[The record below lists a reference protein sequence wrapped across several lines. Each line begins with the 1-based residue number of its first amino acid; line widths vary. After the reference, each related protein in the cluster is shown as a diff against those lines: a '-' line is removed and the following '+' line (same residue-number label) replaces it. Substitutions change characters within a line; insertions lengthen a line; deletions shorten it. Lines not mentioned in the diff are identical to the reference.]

1 MDLFQ
6 LQEVQNMSQFTS
18 RLSSF
23 ISLIRMKEKA
33 YKVKEQK
40 LKGILRNKKQIREA
54 KKASFQF
61 QSIR

>member
-1 MDLFQ
+1 
-6 LQEVQNMSQFTS
+6 
-18 RLSSF
+18 
-23 ISLIRMKEKA
+23 MKEKA

-40 LKGILRNKKQIREA
+40 LKGILKNKGQIREA